1 MKNVLSEQLKPIALT
16 WNHFTENRLEPPSV
30 FQFLSGQ
37 CNRVYVRFERV
48 PIDEVMSE
56 IDNLNVGGRLTEAS
70 GMMKWLHS
78 RFVLK
83 DELFESFYKKPE
95 GMYSKLH
102 A

>member
-1 MKNVLSEQLKPIALT
+1 
-16 WNHFTENRLEPPSV
+16 
-30 FQFLSGQ
+30 
-37 CNRVYVRFERV
+37 
-48 PIDEVMSE
+48 MSE